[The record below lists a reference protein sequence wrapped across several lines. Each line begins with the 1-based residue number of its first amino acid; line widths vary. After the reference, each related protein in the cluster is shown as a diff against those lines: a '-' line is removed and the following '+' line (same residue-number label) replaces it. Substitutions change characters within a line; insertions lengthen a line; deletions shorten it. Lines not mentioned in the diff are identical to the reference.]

1 MQKIILVATDGVFSM
16 DGFIAPLKDICDI
29 AEKYKAMVMV
39 DDSHAVGFMG
49 KHGKGLMNIM
59 ELWVELI

>member
-1 MQKIILVATDGVFSM
+1 M

-29 AEKYKAMVMV
+29 AERYGAMVMV

-49 KHGKGLMNIM
+49 KHRERNSRTQ
-59 ELWVELI
+59 